1 MHKEISKQDSE
12 LRNLC
17 AWPRVLP
24 ATRNTSCFSTHQR
37 QGGQHFTEPKS
48 EFTAHPERELQPSAR
63 SMADPLTAALVTRWK
78 HTALWSLTAV
88 KATGITPPT
97 CKNKF
102 SSQTAA
108 QTLQKLAQLT
118 RPHNQKE
125 KPTSWFVTQQCLYHP
140 PASLLHP
147 LPFLF

>member
-37 QGGQHFTEPKS
+37 QGGHFTELKS
-48 EFTAHPERELQPSAR
+48 ESTAHLGRELQPSAR
-63 SMADPLTAALVTRWK
+63 SVAHPLTAALVTRWK

-88 KATGITPPT
+88 KATSITPPT

-108 QTLQKLAQLT
+108 QTLQKLAQPT

-125 KPTSWFVTQQCLYHP
+125 KPSCFVTQCLYHP